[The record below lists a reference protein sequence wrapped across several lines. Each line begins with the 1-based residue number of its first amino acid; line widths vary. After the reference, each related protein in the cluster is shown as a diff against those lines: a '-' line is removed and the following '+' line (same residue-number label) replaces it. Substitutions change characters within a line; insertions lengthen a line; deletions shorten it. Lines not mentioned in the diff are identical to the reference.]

1 MSNFTIK
8 GVYYVTKGSLAT
20 GVTVHIDDERDYPIG
35 AVEVCEPSSTII
47 INYYEDDDIL
57 GNSFESKDLFD
68 MYSRANS
75 DHHAV
80 LEALATFLAATHPL
94 S

>member
-1 MSNFTIK
+1 MTRFTIK
-8 GVYYVTKGSLAT
+8 GTYYVTKGSLTT
-20 GVTVHIDDERDYPIG
+20 GVTVHIDDVRDNPIG
-35 AVEVCEPSSTII
+35 AVEICESTIT
-47 INYYEDDDIL
+47 INYYEDGDIL

-68 MYSRANS
+68 MYSLEYS
-75 DHHAV
+75 DHRAV